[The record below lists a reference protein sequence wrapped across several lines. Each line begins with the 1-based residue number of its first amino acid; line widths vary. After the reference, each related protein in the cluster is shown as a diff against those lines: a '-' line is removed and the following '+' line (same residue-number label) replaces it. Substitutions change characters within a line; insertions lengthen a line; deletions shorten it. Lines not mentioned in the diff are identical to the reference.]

1 MSTTSP
7 GNHTSRQS
15 RLSRCLHAPLEW
27 GLKAL
32 ARLPLGVLYPAVA
45 TPLYFLAYHVAGYRR
60 KVVRQNLAES
70 FPEMTAEER
79 RKIERQFYRNFADY
93 VVETV
98 KLLHISDDEMRRRM
112 TFDGIEEIDALMAEG
127 KSIVAYF
134 SHTGNWE
141 WAPSITMWTALRPGQ
156 GADFCQVYRP
166 LKDAWADEF
175 FLHLRS
181 RFNPLSFP
189 KATVFRDLLRFRRDG
204 RISITGFMSDQKP
217 SHGDPTHVVKFLNH
231 PTAMITGTETLARR
245 LGMAVVYWDMTKP
258 SRGHYHIS
266 IHVMSRGDNL
276 DALPPMALTAE
287 YARRLE
293 ATIRRDPAIWLWTH
307 RRWKIPV
314 SLPSPSPDTDND
326 TNSHNAADGGSRP

>member
-1 MSTTSP
+1 MTATASQHH
-7 GNHTSRQS
+7 HTSRQS
-15 RLSRCLHAPLEW
+15 RASRILHKPVEW
-27 GLKAL
+27 LLAGI
-32 ARLPLGVLYPAVA
+32 ARLPLKVLYPAVA
-45 TPLYFLAYHVAGYRR
+45 TPLYHLAYNIAGYRR

-70 FPEMTAEER
+70 FPDMSAAERLDIER
-79 RKIERQFYRNFADY
+79 RFYRNFADY

-98 KLLHISDDEMRRRM
+98 KLLHISDSEMRERM
-112 TFDGIEEIDALMAEG
+112 TFEGIEEIDRLFDEG
-127 KSIVAYF
+127 RSIVAYF

-141 WAPSITMWTALRPGQ
+141 WAPSITMWTRLHPGE

-175 FLHLRS
+175 FLRLRS
-181 RFNPLSFP
+181 RFDPLSFP

-204 RISITGFMSDQKP
+204 RLSITGFMSDQKP

-245 LGMAVVYWDMTKP
+245 LDMAVVYWDMTKP
-258 SRGHYHIS
+258 SRGHYHIR
-266 IHVMSRGDNL
+266 IEVMSPGGEHLKN
-276 DALPPMALTAE
+276 LPPMALTAD

-293 ATIRRDPAIWLWTH
+293 KSIVRDPAIWLWTH

-314 SLPSPSPDTDND
+314 TMPDTQPDD
-326 TNSHNAADGGSRP
+326 TTTTK